1 MHERESEGIG
11 YFLGRQLFG
20 VFEVEEWQVQG
31 AAVRVRGNLLAQP
44 ETALTILRQRLE
56 PGGFIPLLSTPRA
69 NPNPPRTPLRQR
81 LEPVGFIPLLSSPR
95 EILILP
101 MPAGV
106 QRGVTEKPWPQI
118 LLFVITIF
126 TTLFVGALGQGP
138 DS

>member
-20 VFEVEEWQVQG
+20 VFEVEEWQGPGGGGWVL
-31 AAVRVRGNLLAQP
+31 GNLLGKL
-44 ETALTILRQRLE
+44 ET
-56 PGGFIPLLSTPRA
+56 PLPI
-69 NPNPPRTPLRQR
+69 LRQR
-81 LEPVGFIPLLSSPR
+81 LEPVGFLPLLSSPR

-126 TTLFVGALGQGP
+126 TT
-138 DS
+138 